1 MEYFVSILSIV
12 ISSLTTI
19 IVAVIGVNQN
29 KRAKES
35 EEFRNLTL
43 ENERIRKERE
53 KEIKEEEELRLKG
66 IENMIGNL
74 RQDIKDIR
82 KGLNIDELNT
92 QLDHLH
98 TLNTINFEYIQSL
111 SNVVVTVGECISSSE
126 ALNETGTAKMESEI
140 DKHKKKEDDIN
151 KQLLQLI
158 M

>member
-53 KEIKEEEELRLKG
+53 KEIKEEEEERLKS
-66 IENMIGNL
+66 IEDMIGNL
-74 RQDIKDIR
+74 RQDIKGIR
-82 KGLNIDELNT
+82 QGLNIEALNN

-126 ALNETGTAKMESEI
+126 VLNETGTTKMESEI
-140 DKHKKKEDDIN
+140 DKHKQKEDDIN